1 MISTRCGT
9 EAFTG
14 GKRQFHP
21 VWKKGNQ
28 KEIDLDDNKSSS
40 SDIQPLLELLLSNV
54 CSGVKM
60 SAVAALDTHLSSRRF
75 YEKEVHLNSLR
86 TVKTAKQ
93 PKKDD
98 PKNKPQS
105 RGS

>member
-1 MISTRCGT
+1 
-9 EAFTG
+9 
-14 GKRQFHP
+14 
-21 VWKKGNQ
+21 
-28 KEIDLDDNKSSS
+28 
-40 SDIQPLLELLLSNV
+40 
-54 CSGVKM
+54 M

-86 TVKTAKQ
+86 TAKTAKQ

-98 PKNKPQS
+98 PKTKPQS

>member
-86 TVKTAKQ
+86 TAKTAKQ